1 MYFNWQL
8 KYIFA
13 KKKINDGTS
22 MYVRQIWQE
31 RKVGG
36 FIAHSEGCGVT
47 AALGKSFTFLDEQHV
62 QLN

>member
-1 MYFNWQL
+1 
-8 KYIFA
+8 
-13 KKKINDGTS
+13 

-47 AALGKSFTFLDEQHV
+47 AALGNSFTFFRRTACAA
-62 QLN
+62 QLMMSSIFYICRLHTVGL

>member
-1 MYFNWQL
+1 
-8 KYIFA
+8 
-13 KKKINDGTS
+13 

-47 AALGKSFTFLDEQHV
+47 AALGNSFTFLDEQHV